1 MFSVR
6 ETPPYRGVSLSCSA
20 MVLGVSLSSPPL
32 EREERKKESDIKKE
46 REKRELPLPSSL
58 SSYVK
63 CYMLDVICL
72 VLRESPKGI
81 LSLSTIG

>member
-1 MFSVR
+1 M
-6 ETPPYRGVSLSCSA
+6 
-20 MVLGVSLSSPPL
+20 LGALALGGLGLSLSSPPL

-46 REKRELPLPSSL
+46 REKREITPPLSL